1 MLPSRTPTRR
11 TRALGTKLAIGALP
25 LTVTA
30 IALALLFQSF
40 NPSARALDTAPGE
53 RAAESAVDTNEWTIN
68 STDNACVIL
77 LHGLSR
83 TDFSMLRLESALRRE
98 GYAVA
103 NVHYDSREYGID
115 ILADSAIA
123 AGLGLCAEQGAERIH
138 FATHSLGG
146 ILVRFYMRDH
156 ELPQLGRV
164 VMMAPPNQGSE
175 IIDVFGDMPGFE
187 LFSGEPAQQL
197 GTNSDS
203 VPQQLGPVNF
213 ELGVIAGTRS
223 LNPILSMA
231 LPDRDDGKV
240 TVENTKVEGMQD
252 FIELPFS
259 HTFIMQRQESIDQVL
274 HFLAHGI
281 FDHGSAS

>member
-1 MLPSRTPTRR
+1 MLPSIMRARL
-11 TRALGTKLAIGALP
+11 TRAIGTRLALGAPPLMAAAL
-25 LTVTA
+25 
-30 IALALLFQSF
+30 ALALLFQAF
-40 NPSARALDTAPGE
+40 NPAARALDAVPGE
-53 RAAESAVDTNEWTIN
+53 HTAAGADESG
-68 STDNACVIL
+68 NACVIL

-103 NVHYDSREYGID
+103 NVHYDSREHSIA
-115 ILADSAIA
+115 ILAERAVTT
-123 AGLGLCAEQGAERIH
+123 GLALCAEQGAERIH

-164 VMMAPPNQGSE
+164 VMMAPPNQGTQ
-175 IIDVFGDMPGFE
+175 IIDVFGDIPGFE

-197 GTNSDS
+197 GTNADS
-203 VPQQLGPVNF
+203 VPQQLGPVDF

-274 HFLAHGI
+274 HFLAHGV
-281 FDHGSAS
+281 FNHSSAS

>member
-1 MLPSRTPTRR
+1 MLPSITPLRR
-11 TRALGTKLAIGALP
+11 ARSTGRRLALGALP
-25 LTVTA
+25 LTTAA
-30 IALALLFQSF
+30 IALTLVFQAF
-40 NPSARALDTAPGE
+40 NPAARALDAYPPIP
-53 RAAESAVDTNEWTIN
+53 AAESTVN
-68 STDNACVIL
+68 SNAWADNTDDACVIL
-77 LHGLSR
+77 LHGMGR

-103 NVHYDSREYGID
+103 NVHYDSRDY
-115 ILADSAIA
+115 AIA
-123 AGLGLCAEQGAERIH
+123 TLAERAIKKGLELCAEQDSGRIH

-146 ILVRFYMRDH
+146 ILVRAYMHEH

-175 IIDVFGDMPGFE
+175 IIDVFGDFPGFE
-187 LFSGEPAQQL
+187 LFGGEPAQQL

-203 VPQQLGPVNF
+203 VPQQLGPVDF
-213 ELGVIAGTRS
+213 EVGVIAGTRS
-223 LNPILSMA
+223 LNPFLSMA

-240 TVENTKVEGMQD
+240 TVKNTKVEGMQD

-274 HFLAHGI
+274 HFLAHGV
-281 FDHGSAS
+281 FNHSGAS